1 MFKRAMLEAEI
12 EQRFQPGV
20 AMGSFVLTDEE
31 FRLFQHLVRDQTG
44 INLGDHKRALLCAR
58 LSKRL
63 RQHGLTRF
71 QDYYD
76 YLTTLDPDRK
86 ELRQMINAITT
97 NKTDFF
103 RERHHFD
110 FLRQVVFPTLR
121 DRWAHTGERGVRVWS
136 AGCATGEEPY
146 TIAIVLKEAMGSS
159 CGWDIRI
166 LASDIDTDVLA
177 AADAG
182 IYPEEKIAA
191 IAPELRRRYF
201 ERGQEA
207 QEGLVR
213 VKQELRK
220 LITFRTMNLLDT
232 HWPIQIR
239 FDCIFCRNV
248 TIYFDKPTQR
258 QVVERFGRYLKDDGF
273 LFVGHSESLF
283 GVSDLYEH
291 AGGTVYRKVAPPTR
305 RIGIGER

>member
-1 MFKRAMLEAEI
+1 MLEE
-12 EQRFQPGV
+12 EVDQRFQTGV
-20 AMGSFVLTDEE
+20 AMGPFVLTDEE
-31 FRLFQHLVRDQTG
+31 FRLFQRLVRDQTG
-44 INLGDHKRALLCAR
+44 INLGEHKRALLCAR
-58 LSKRL
+58 LAKRL

-71 QDYYD
+71 RDYYD

-110 FLRQVVFPTLR
+110 FLRQVVFPALR
-121 DRWAHTGERGVRVWS
+121 DRGARTRERRVRVWS

-146 TIAIVLKEAMGSS
+146 TIAIVLKEAVGSS
-159 CGWDIRI
+159 NGWDIRV

-177 AADAG
+177 TADAG
-182 IYPEEKIAA
+182 IYPEEKIAT
-191 IAPELRRRYF
+191 IAPELRRKYF

-207 QEGLVR
+207 KEGLVR
-213 VKQELRK
+213 VKQELRE

-232 HWPIQIR
+232 YWPIQIK

-258 QVVERFGRYLKDDGF
+258 QVVERFGRYLNDDGF

-291 AGGTVYRKVAPPTR
+291 AGGTVYRKVSPPTR
-305 RIGIGER
+305 WTGIGER

>member
-1 MFKRAMLEAEI
+1 MLEEEVA
-12 EQRFQPGV
+12 QRFQTGV
-20 AMGSFVLTDEE
+20 AMGPFVLTDEE

-44 INLGDHKRALLCAR
+44 INLGEHKRALLCAR
-58 LSKRL
+58 LAKRL

-71 QDYYD
+71 RNYYD
-76 YLTTLDPDRK
+76 YLMTMDPDGK

-110 FLRQVVFPTLR
+110 FLRQVVFPGLR
-121 DRWAHTGERGVRVWS
+121 DRGAHTGERRVRVWS

-146 TIAIVLKEAMGSS
+146 TIAIVLKEAMGSAY
-159 CGWDIRI
+159 GWDIRV

-177 AADAG
+177 TAEAG
-182 IYPEEKIAA
+182 IYPDEKIAT
-191 IAPELRRRYF
+191 IAPELQRRYF
-201 ERGQEA
+201 ERGKEA

-213 VKQELRK
+213 VKQELRE
-220 LITFRTMNLLDT
+220 LITFRVMNLLGT
-232 HWPIQIR
+232 YWPIQIR

-258 QVVERFGRYLKDDGF
+258 QVVERFGGYLKDDGF

-291 AGGTVYRKVAPPTR
+291 VGGTVYRKASPQTR
-305 RIGIGER
+305 WTGIGER